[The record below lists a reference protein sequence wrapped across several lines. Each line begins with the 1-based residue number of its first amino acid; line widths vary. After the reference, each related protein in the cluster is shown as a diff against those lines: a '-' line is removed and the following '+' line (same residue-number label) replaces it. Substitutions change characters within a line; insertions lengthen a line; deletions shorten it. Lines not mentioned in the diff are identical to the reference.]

1 MQNERRRCSITARE
15 TAWKEICRSNTGGL
29 GASACLRV
37 GLAYFVQLSIGN
49 HVAARCRS
57 FEETK
62 DGIAFNASLL
72 LPVDNERSRVS
83 WPSSRKAQ
91 VQASTHIQGTT
102 VLMKAICSAT
112 VPLPWNSVNQIGRG
126 ANALMA
132 SAHSYSAQV
141 LHASGP

>member
-1 MQNERRRCSITARE
+1 MKEEDALSLLERLHGKKSVVQILAGSE
-15 TAWKEICRSNTGGL
+15 L
-29 GASACLRV
+29 QPACAY
-37 GLAYFVQLSIGN
+37 AYFVQLPIGD
-49 HVAARCRS
+49 HVAARRRS